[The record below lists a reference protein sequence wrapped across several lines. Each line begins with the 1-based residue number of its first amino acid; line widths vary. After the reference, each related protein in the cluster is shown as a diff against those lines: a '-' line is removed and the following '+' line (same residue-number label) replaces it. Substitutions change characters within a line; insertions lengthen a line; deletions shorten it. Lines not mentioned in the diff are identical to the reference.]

1 MVALPEKVLW
11 ICFCLSGAALCSSTL
26 QSGGEGVKE
35 TLPCAVEAVA
45 VFPLPTVGGWGEV
58 TYARILKFNCSC
70 TLWARI
76 ASSRC
81 DASPSLGMSTGMR
94 PSGQPGCPG
103 CRSGRLLAT
112 LSETLRR
119 EWRLF
124 EGVCWSW
131 YSGRQAYWHLCVP
144 CHNEVF
150 SHLPRALRANR
161 YNSAPTLP
169 GWQRPEALV
178 RSVSPRFTGDFYLT
192 APPPERWTPAALEQI
207 RLGLDRRAQLE
218 RQGLLRPAPVEA
230 LAEEVAT
237 LPKETQQLWRGPLI
251 LERAGGKPRILATL
265 GYPWRALGTCHN
277 NTITI
282 P

>member
-1 MVALPEKVLW
+1 M
-11 ICFCLSGAALCSSTL
+11 
-26 QSGGEGVKE
+26 
-35 TLPCAVEAVA
+35 
-45 VFPLPTVGGWGEV
+45 
-58 TYARILKFNCSC
+58 
-70 TLWARI
+70 
-76 ASSRC
+76 
-81 DASPSLGMSTGMR
+81 
-94 PSGQPGCPG
+94 
-103 CRSGRLLAT
+103 LAT

-178 RSVSPRFTGDFYLT
+178 RSVSLRFTGDFYFT
-192 APPPERWTPAALEQI
+192 VPPPERWTPAALEQI
-207 RLGLDRRAQLE
+207 RFGLERRAQLE
-218 RQGLLRPAPVEA
+218 RQGLLRPALVEA